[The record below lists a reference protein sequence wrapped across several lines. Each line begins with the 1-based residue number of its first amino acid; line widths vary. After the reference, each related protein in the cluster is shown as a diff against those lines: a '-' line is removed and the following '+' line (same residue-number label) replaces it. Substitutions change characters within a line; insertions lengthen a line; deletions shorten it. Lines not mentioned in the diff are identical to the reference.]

1 MQSQELHVLPPSPTL
16 ESINKTGSHL
26 EPPLQPLHRQ
36 ESTSTATR
44 KMKPK
49 QKTSALTLPLATG
62 NLMLLA
68 MLMGLLVASIQAID
82 QKSVKPSAAAPSSS
96 RDSPIYI
103 DDDSIEGSGGRGGI
117 HDDLEKDPDY
127 SGSGFGPDDE
137 DAEPDHHSHGSHNSQ
152 HSQNGAGG
160 GASINSKH
168 NSNDFSKNGKN
179 SNSDLISSR
188 YNNNN
193 NHNQIDNSQNIN
205 LNNNNNNN
213 HQTNSGTIIGS
224 STTANNNHNI
234 NINSQN
240 GIISGSEIGGHSTG
254 INSIAAHTP
263 TDTSSTISTPT
274 TANWNTTTTTTTT
287 TATPTTTSASSPTTT
302 TAATNNNNGPTNSIS
317 GQRENDTDIFRQP
330 EMPIFDPHVDTEGSG
345 DSHDDDDD
353 DGDFDADNDNDND
366 DDGDGGDD
374 EYDYADRNIDAPGTR
389 TDDEVKP
396 EDEIPTNNH
405 DFTDFDKDTIDLD
418 EDIKKEDVVPDVGG
432 AAGGAVDGV
441 STRTDFGPVIG
452 RGNDG
457 GSNPEREPGAGGNS
471 NVHALDPNTN
481 VNSQPS
487 DTKSTDH
494 RGNGNEVVIMS
505 EDDRTSSFFSQPGI
519 LAAVIGGAVVGLL
532 CAILVVMF
540 IVYRMRKK
548 DEGSYALDEPKRS
561 PANNSYAKNA
571 NNREFYA

>member
-160 GASINSKH
+160 GASIN
-168 NSNDFSKNGKN
+168 
-179 SNSDLISSR
+179 
-188 YNNNN
+188 
-193 NHNQIDNSQNIN
+193 
-205 LNNNNNNN
+205 
-213 HQTNSGTIIGS
+213 T
-224 STTANNNHNI
+224 
-234 NINSQN
+234 
-240 GIISGSEIGGHSTG
+240 
-254 INSIAAHTP
+254 AHTP